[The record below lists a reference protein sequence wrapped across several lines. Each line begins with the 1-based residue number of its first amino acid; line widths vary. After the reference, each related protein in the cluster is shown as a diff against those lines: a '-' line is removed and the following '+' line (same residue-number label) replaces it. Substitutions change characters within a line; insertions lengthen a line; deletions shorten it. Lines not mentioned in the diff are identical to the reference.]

1 MDGKANY
8 IIKKLFKAFISNPQQ
23 LPDKTIESFYKN
35 YDGNYLDKTIN
46 RDKEMGLYFSPAL
59 IGDLRGKLKG
69 DHFKNCNDNRYKCA
83 LLRTICDYV
92 SGMTDNYALNQYE
105 LLYGTKQREL
115 REFNL

>member
-1 MDGKANY
+1 MIVY
-8 IIKKLFKAFISNPQQ
+8 I
-23 LPDKTIESFYKN
+23 
-35 YDGNYLDKTIN
+35 
-46 RDKEMGLYFSPAL
+46 
-59 IGDLRGKLKG
+59 
-69 DHFKNCNDNRYKCA
+69 CA

>member
-1 MDGKANY
+1 
-8 IIKKLFKAFISNPQQ
+8 
-23 LPDKTIESFYKN
+23 
-35 YDGNYLDKTIN
+35 
-46 RDKEMGLYFSPAL
+46 
-59 IGDLRGKLKG
+59 
-69 DHFKNCNDNRYKCA
+69 HFKNCNNNRYKCA